1 MDCSAEYSLAC
12 LILEKKKAVLAA
24 LLLEEEED
32 AERKRKQR
40 LQIPRSV
47 WNISTEDDATDA
59 DFEAFVRAT
68 MQFNR
73 DEFTNVVSYVDDI
86 PLSLKHHGIH
96 AISCTKN
103 VRSIIGLSLEEFG
116 DVFLLVVEELHELFP
131 NHPVCLKEGESH
143 RFCELRM
150 MLFMTLFRLR
160 MACSFTSMEAIFG
173 WSDSVI
179 HEWYDTIIT
188 VLHCKLR
195 CCGLVQSL
203 GGGWQYHEACAWK
216 MGHTVKEDYDLFL
229 DRIEAMEDGINTT
242 MKRSFVGSIGAVDGT
257 YSLWPR
263 YMLQRIYEN

>member
-96 AISCTKN
+96 AISCTQN

-116 DVFLLVVEELHELFP
+116 DVFLLFSYNVHRHIFVIFLLSGISYVVRR
-131 NHPVCLKEGESH
+131 NTTTSQ
-143 RFCELRM
+143 FCN
-150 MLFMTLFRLR
+150 
-160 MACSFTSMEAIFG
+160 S
-173 WSDSVI
+173 
-179 HEWYDTIIT
+179 
-188 VLHCKLR
+188 
-195 CCGLVQSL
+195 
-203 GGGWQYHEACAWK
+203 
-216 MGHTVKEDYDLFL
+216 
-229 DRIEAMEDGINTT
+229 GINLACQNMHIMTGYSDDLRIPFWTIMTT
-242 MKRSFVGSIGAVDGT
+242 YRFD
-257 YSLWPR
+257 
-263 YMLQRIYEN
+263 NN